1 MSFSWEDEYDERHAP
16 DSKTKRAMKQENE
29 KVRSSSRKEYSQS
42 VRSLVKFVRNKDPRW
57 AKIKELEAKNQK
69 EQEQKLKLEAQLRRK
84 EKEDRIKEDIEK
96 FDKLNI

>member
-57 AKIKELEAKNQK
+57 AKIKELEAKK
-69 EQEQKLKLEAQLRRK
+69 SKRTRAK
-84 EKEDRIKEDIEK
+84 IKIRSSTS
-96 FDKLNI
+96 